1 MLIVRLPLCGAG
13 NHLAATRRLRS
24 HHGGSIDTIA
34 LAELRDLHVTPL
46 GVPAMS
52 PGNEATKCTS
62 SSRTRRRSTDRL
74 LSAGGARPLVVSEE
88 RAEAS
93 SGSWA
98 GPGGHRGTRGASAL
112 PTSPFRGTTPDLATA
127 IRGRRQ
133 IGSGGWAD
141 RGRHSNNGSAFW
153 KGRPAGCRRL
163 TTAPRVNEERN
174 TPHMRFRMLP

>member
-13 NHLAATRRLRS
+13 NHLAQRDGCDRTMGEVLTPSLSPNYATF
-24 HHGGSIDTIA
+24 
-34 LAELRDLHVTPL
+34 HVTPL

-52 PGNEATKCTS
+52 PGNEVTKCTS

-98 GPGGHRGTRGASAL
+98 GGGSPWYAGSIGATNVTFPRDYSRFGDGH
-112 PTSPFRGTTPDLATA
+112 P
-127 IRGRRQ
+127 GRRQ